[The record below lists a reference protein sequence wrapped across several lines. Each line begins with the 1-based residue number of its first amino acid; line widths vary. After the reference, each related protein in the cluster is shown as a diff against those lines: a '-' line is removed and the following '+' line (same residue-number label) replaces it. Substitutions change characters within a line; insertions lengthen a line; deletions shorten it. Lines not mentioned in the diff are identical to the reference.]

1 MHFYSFSGESLLCKT
16 DFSSR
21 FMVQTQPHC
30 LHMCSQPFWAL
41 QEGSQGR
48 VWVSLKV
55 EKEVGSAQCCPTSV
69 GPSLLI
75 TAFLPQQSEH
85 LRQNTPIGLCLVLH
99 THVWHL
105 SKLQASYGC
114 HKFICTMKL
123 SPEQACGSPTKSCNQ
138 GSSSSLEVITVD
150 FGLKMGTY
158 FQVMT
163 CGHTSQSTQY
173 RLKQQGPGA
182 TLGSRELL

>member
-1 MHFYSFSGESLLCKT
+1 MA
-16 DFSSR
+16 
-21 FMVQTQPHC
+21 QTQPHC
-30 LHMCSQPFWAL
+30 LHVCSQPFWAL

-48 VWVSLKV
+48 VGVSLKV

-75 TAFLPQQSEH
+75 TAFLPQQSEY

-173 RLKQQGPGA
+173 RLKQQGPDA